1 MLASSGYIA
10 QINKDICI
18 ACNECE
24 GHCQFGALEL
34 VNGSKFVNEELC
46 MGCGVCVS
54 KCAQGAIAL
63 RREPSKGKPLQIHD
77 LLEEAR
83 QYN

>member
-10 QINKDICI
+10 QIDGRFCI

-24 GHCQFGALEL
+24 GYCQFGALEL
-34 VNGSKFVNEELC
+34 VNGSKYVDEGLC

-54 KCAQGAIAL
+54 KCPQDAISL
-63 RREPSKGKPLQIHD
+63 HREPSKGKPLLIHD

-83 QYN
+83 